1 MTRVRIAA
9 GGQAWTFDEPRVVT
23 IGRGVGADVVL
34 DRPSVSRRH
43 LELRSDGRGW
53 QLADLGSTAGT
64 WVGTQRI
71 SGFALTGPVSVRI
84 GDETTG
90 IVVEISP
97 EVVVPTAPPAPPT
110 SRFAPGG
117 TPVERPVGAPGPLPP
132 ADLDVTRVP
141 VAPPAPGLGG
151 PGLVVRTSTGTER
164 FAPGRAIRIGR
175 EPGLELSID
184 DSAVSRQHAVIE
196 PRPDGWWFV
205 DRSTG
210 GSYDADGDRIRQ
222 RRITEPTTIMLG
234 HPTAGCEIEVVPAVD
249 ARTAQRGIAR
259 KRRRKGLLV
268 GGAAALALLL
278 VVGGV
283 VLGIVLG
290 HDSGGSSGGLS
301 KDALERAKRASVFII
316 AEDSSGQ
323 PVYTG
328 SGSIISDT
336 GLILTAG
343 HVGDPQ
349 APGESVDVENPA
361 TLLIALTSPQ
371 DDKPVKAAYEAKPIV
386 TDGVLD
392 LSVLQITADAD
403 GKAIDP
409 SALADQLPAPIPLGD
424 SDSLSTGDEITALG
438 FPALASLETSDQL
451 SPSLT
456 VTKGVVATFEANSDL
471 NTQRAWIDSD
481 VRIGSG
487 NSGGASIDDQGELIG
502 VNDAVITATT
512 AQGNA
517 GEFTGGSALIRPVAL
532 AQDIIAIAQRGGDP
546 SYTSP
551 YLKSMPDPSQQTQG
565 VTATAEGWSTSTSSS
580 CSGTPSLTGVGS
592 GDTIYAWFQVTGIS
606 DGTSVTFTVYDASG
620 QAIDSAS
627 QPWSYGAASTCVGV
641 PYQVKTSDPSLT
653 GALSVAGQDL
663 ARNPVRL
670 G

>member
-1 MTRVRIAA
+1 
-9 GGQAWTFDEPRVVT
+9 
-23 IGRGVGADVVL
+23 
-34 DRPSVSRRH
+34 
-43 LELRSDGRGW
+43 
-53 QLADLGSTAGT
+53 
-64 WVGTQRI
+64 
-71 SGFALTGPVSVRI
+71 
-84 GDETTG
+84 
-90 IVVEISP
+90 
-97 EVVVPTAPPAPPT
+97 
-110 SRFAPGG
+110 
-117 TPVERPVGAPGPLPP
+117 
-132 ADLDVTRVP
+132 DLDATRLP
-141 VAPPAPGLGG
+141 IAPSGPGMGG
-151 PGLVVRTSTGTER
+151 PGLVVRTNTGTER

-184 DSAVSRQHAVIE
+184 DSAVSRQHAVLE

-210 GSYDADGDRIRQ
+210 GSYDTDGDRITQ
-222 RRITEPTTIMLG
+222 RRISEPTTVMLG
-234 HPTAGCEIEVVPAVD
+234 HPTAGCEIEIVPAVD

-268 GGAAALALLL
+268 GSAAALALLL
-278 VVGGV
+278 VIGGV

-290 HDSGGSSGGLS
+290 HNGGGGGSTTLS

-316 AEDSSGQ
+316 AEDSGGQ
-323 PVYTG
+323 PIYTG

-343 HVGDPQ
+343 HVGEPQ

-371 DDKPVKAAYEAKPIV
+371 DDKPVKAAFEAKPIV

-392 LSVLQITADAD
+392 LSVLQITADAEGNPIASSD
-403 GKAIDP
+403 
-409 SALADQLPAPIPLGD
+409 LADQLPTPIPLGD
-424 SDSLSTGDEITALG
+424 SDDLSTGDEITALG

-471 NTQRAWIDSD
+471 DTQRAWIDSD

-487 NSGGASIDDQGELIG
+487 NSGGASINERGELIG

-532 AQDIIAIAQRGGDP
+532 AQDIIDIAKRGGDP

-551 YLKSMPDPSQQTQG
+551 YLQSMPDPSQQTQG
-565 VTATAEGWSTSTSSS
+565 VTATSEGWSTSSSS
-580 CSGTPSLTGVGS
+580 NCSGTPSLSGVAG
-592 GDTIYAWFQVTGIS
+592 GDTIYAWFRVAGIS

-620 QAIDSAS
+620 QAVDSAS
-627 QPWSYGAASTCVGV
+627 QPWSYGASSTCVGV
-641 PYQVKTSDPSLT
+641 PYQLKASVSSLT
-653 GALSVAGQDL
+653 GVLSVAGQDL